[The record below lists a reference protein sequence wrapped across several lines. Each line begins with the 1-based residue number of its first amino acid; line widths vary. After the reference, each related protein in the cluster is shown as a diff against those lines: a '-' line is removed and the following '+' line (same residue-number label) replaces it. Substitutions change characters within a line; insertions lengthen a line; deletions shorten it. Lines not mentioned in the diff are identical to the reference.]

1 MGIDKFRRKAVFK
14 GKSIQK
20 DDIEMDESKN
30 IKVGTTTGSKIGT
43 AVTQKLGFWDKTPVI
58 QPKAAGQADQGAM
71 TATLTGV
78 DTGTDMTAAQ
88 AATIV
93 ADLAALDTLLTEVRT
108 ALVDAGIIKGS
119 A

>member
-1 MGIDKFRRKAVFK
+1 MRFPFRWIKDVFTGTK
-14 GKSIQK
+14 VKKNLIL
-20 DDIEMDESKN
+20 DD
-30 IKVGTTTGSKIGT
+30 VTGVKIGT
-43 AVTQKLGFWDKTPVI
+43 AVTQKLSFWNKTPII

-78 DTGTDMTAAQ
+78 DTGTDMTSAQ

-108 ALVDAGIIKGS
+108 ALVNAGIIKG
-119 A
+119 AA